1 MRKVVQAGE
10 QVVVPLFNRW
20 NAGVMVSPGPG
31 ATALVEFTF
40 SSKEDVEADAV
51 KQPGAP
57 DSCMWDTWAAGPVT
71 SVSSDVFDA
80 SVAALRFSS
89 ANGEST
95 FEVRG

>member
-40 SSKEDVEADAV
+40 SSKEDVENGTA
-51 KQPGAP
+51 
-57 DSCMWDTWAAGPVT
+57 MWDTWAAGPVT
-71 SVSSDVFDA
+71 RVRSDVFDA

-89 ANGEST
+89 ADGDST